1 MILKHL
7 THSESN
13 ILKIT
18 ATHLREFPHRG
29 LTHPSAQPA
38 TVFTINLVYKVN
50 IYKKLPSD
58 ISSGCPKRH
67 ESPTAVAPKTKTHQA
82 KLIICKM
89 M

>member
-7 THSESN
+7 TLSEAN

-18 ATHLREFPHRG
+18 ASHLREFPPSRP
-29 LTHPSAQPA
+29 HPSAQPA